1 MSIIIPAN
9 SAVSGGYE
17 VANSLMFNA
26 AKLTRQ
32 SGSTGNRRTW
42 TWSGWVKRAAVPGT
56 PDAKGGF
63 FSTYTDTNNRLDFG
77 IDANH
82 RFFFKEKEGS
92 GATIIDFTSIA
103 VFQDPAAFL
112 HFVIAVDTT
121 EGTAAD
127 RVKVYLNGVRI
138 TSWLDSTAPT
148 QNRDTL
154 MNVSGR
160 TYIVGSTDGSSNY
173 WNGNMAEVVLI
184 DGLQLAPTSF
194 GEFDEDSSIWKP
206 IKVSGLTFGT
216 NGYYLDFE
224 DSSALGND
232 AAGSNNYS
240 LTSIAA
246 TDQGLDTCTNN
257 FPVINALNFGSAGLT
272 FADANTSII
281 ANSGDGWRTTYG
293 TIAVSTGKWYWEQKI
308 LDASGTSHYIGI
320 TDIDVAKNIAT
331 NEFEN
336 GGVSAYAYRSSDG
349 KKVTSVSGST
359 ALTSYGT
366 GFTTN
371 NIVGIAIDL
380 DNQKIY
386 FSLNGT
392 WQNSGNPESGA
403 TGTGAAFTITSGK
416 LYTPATATY
425 NTSNEYAY
433 NFGSPYF
440 AISSGNS
447 DADGFGNFEYTV
459 PDGYFTICTKN
470 LAEYG

>member
-1 MSIIIPAN
+1 MPFILGTNSIKDT
-9 SAVSGGYE
+9 GYN
-17 VANSLMFNA
+17 VDNSLRFNSGSDDT
-26 AKLTRQ
+26 LTRTV
-32 SGSTGNRRTW
+32 SSASNRRTF
-42 TWSGWVKRAAVPGT
+42 TYSGWIKKTILGTGIGLFGQGDYSSSTGSDHFNIRFEGDDNIRIEPSGFDVKT
-56 PDAKGGF
+56 
-63 FSTYTDTNNRLDFG
+63 NRLF
-77 IDANH
+77 
-82 RFFFKEKEGS
+82 R
-92 GATIIDFTSIA
+92 
-103 VFQDPAAFL
+103 DPSAWYHIVL
-112 HFVIAVDTT
+112 AVDTT
-121 EGTAAD
+121 QGTASN
-127 RVKVYLNGVRI
+127 RVKLYVNGVQETSLATATYPDENEDTQVNTAGDTGTVYLGDVFNATGKFNG
-138 TSWLDSTAPT
+138 
-148 QNRDTL
+148 
-154 MNVSGR
+154 
-160 TYIVGSTDGSSNY
+160 Y
-173 WNGNMAEVVLI
+173 MAEVCFI

-371 NIVGIAIDL
+371 NIVGIAMDL
-380 DNQKIY
+380 DNSKIY